1 MRRNRLLTAA
11 AALCAA
17 SALGLTVPHPAAA
30 APTGCSYVSSGFR
43 PTLTYGDAG
52 AAVRQ
57 AQCLGNAWG
66 GQPPKLAPDGTYDAV
81 MLKKIEWIQ
90 ACHGLPQNGVI
101 EGRTWQVLYHPALD
115 CYVPYPA
122 EPDAG

>member
-1 MRRNRLLTAA
+1 MGQKRLLTAA
-11 AALCAA
+11 AAVCAA
-17 SALGLTVPHPAAA
+17 AGLTLTAPHTATA
-30 APTGCSYVSSGFR
+30 APAPSSDACSYVSSDFR
-43 PTLTYGDAG
+43 PTLAYGGTG

-57 AQCLGNAWG
+57 AQCLSNTWG
-66 GQPPKLAPDGTYDAV
+66 GRPPKLAVDGVYDTV

-90 ACHGLPQNGVI
+90 VCHGLPRSGVV

-122 EPDAG
+122 